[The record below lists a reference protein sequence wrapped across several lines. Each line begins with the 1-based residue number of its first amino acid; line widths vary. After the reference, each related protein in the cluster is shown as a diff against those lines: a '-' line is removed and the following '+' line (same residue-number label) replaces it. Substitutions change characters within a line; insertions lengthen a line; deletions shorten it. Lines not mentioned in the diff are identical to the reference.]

1 MRLPEKVALI
11 TGAASGIGA
20 EIANRFASEG
30 ARVFVGDVDTAAG
43 EGTAERI
50 RQAGGRA
57 RFILLDVTDEQS
69 WRAAVAGIKASE
81 GRLDVLVNNAGITR
95 RIPIAEMP
103 LETFEAVMAV
113 NVRGVFLG
121 IKAVL
126 PLMQA
131 QGGGSI
137 VNISSAAGLVGH
149 RFSNETYSASKGAV
163 TILTKSVAVRYAQDN
178 VRCNSIHPCT
188 VDTPMVRQL
197 FQDPEKQRERLGEI
211 PLGRL
216 ATARDV
222 ANAALFLASD
232 EAGLITGV
240 ALPVDG
246 GLTAS

>member
-1 MRLPEKVALI
+1 MRLPDKVALI

-20 EIANRFASEG
+20 EMADRFAAEG
-30 ARVFVGDVDTAAG
+30 ARVFIGDVDAAAG
-43 EGTAERI
+43 EETSKRI
-50 RQAGGRA
+50 QESGGRA
-57 RFILLDVTDEQS
+57 RFVLLDVTDEQS
-69 WRAAVAGIKASE
+69 WRAAVEGVKAAE
-81 GRLDVLVNNAGITR
+81 RRLDILVNNAGITR
-95 RIPIAEMP
+95 RISIAEMP
-103 LETFEAVMAV
+103 LDVFEAVMAV
-113 NVRGVFLG
+113 NLRGVFLG
-121 IKAVL
+121 IKTVL

-163 TILTKSVAVRYAQDN
+163 TILTKSVAVRYAQNN